1 MNGAI
6 SIFTTVARRICVFT
20 YVLFLSV
27 ALTGCVFNNYN
38 NDPSIA
44 TSENGSCINWRG
56 SFENGN
62 KVYTVQVGELTGV
75 RQLAVAA
82 VDEPCDTE
90 INFSVNVKN
99 GKAKLV
105 LVDPNLSV
113 TVLKEVTSQG
123 ESAYNDNISVRCLK
137 GRNLLKVVG
146 ENYTGDFK
154 ITQEDPVLF
163 QYEGS
168 LFGGKVPKLDG
179 NFDSAFNEEFP
190 FGSRQRI
197 ESV

>member
-20 YVLFLSV
+20 CVLFLSV
-27 ALTGCVFNNYN
+27 ALTGCVFSNYN
-38 NDPSIA
+38 NDTSIA
-44 TSENGSCINWRG
+44 TRENGSCVNWSG

-62 KVYTVQVGELTGV
+62 KVYTVQVGKLSGI
-75 RQLAVAA
+75 RQLAVAT
-82 VDEPCDTE
+82 VDEPCETE
-90 INFSVNVKN
+90 INFSIDVKK

-123 ESAYNDNISVRCLK
+123 ESVYNDNITVRCLK
-137 GRNLLKVVG
+137 GRNLIKIVG
-146 ENYTGDFK
+146 EDYSGDFK
-154 ITQEDPVLF
+154 IAQEGPVLF

-168 LFGGKVPKLDG
+168 LFGGKASALEG
-179 NFDSAFNEEFP
+179 NFGDVSDEEFP

>member
-27 ALTGCVFNNYN
+27 ALTGCVFSNYN
-38 NDPSIA
+38 NNTSIA
-44 TSENGSCINWRG
+44 TSENGSCVNWRG

-62 KVYTVQVGELTGV
+62 KVYTVQIGELTGV

-90 INFSVNVKN
+90 INFSINVKN

-137 GRNLLKVVG
+137 GRNLLKFVG
-146 ENYTGDFK
+146 ENYIGDFK

-168 LFGGKVPKLDG
+168 LFGGKASSLEGD
-179 NFDSAFNEEFP
+179 FDNVSDEEFP

>member
-27 ALTGCVFNNYN
+27 ALTGCVFSNYN
-38 NDPSIA
+38 NDTSIA

-62 KVYTVQVGELTGV
+62 KVYTVQIGELTGV

-90 INFSVNVKN
+90 INFSINVKK

-105 LVDPNLSV
+105 LVDTSLNV

-123 ESAYNDNISVRCLK
+123 EAAYNDHISVRCLK
-137 GRNLLKVVG
+137 GRNLLKIVG

-154 ITQEDPVLF
+154 VAQEGPVLF
-163 QYEGS
+163 QYEGA
-168 LFGGKVPKLDG
+168 LFGGKASALEG
-179 NFDSAFNEEFP
+179 NFDNVSDENFP